1 MRSEGCYEIFL
12 QLTSGQEIR
21 LEIGD
26 VLLSIS
32 PANESN
38 IVPLGRLGRMTNN
51 VIQTSGLTK
60 RFGGLVAIDHMD
72 LSVKTGEIFGF
83 LGPNGAGKTT
93 TVRILCGLMMP
104 TSGRALVVGHDV
116 VKEPEEVKQRIGYMP
131 QAYGLYD
138 DLTVDENLEFF
149 GSVYR
154 VPEDERRTRAV
165 EVLKLVRLEEFR
177 RQFAGQLSGG
187 MKRRL
192 SLAVSLI
199 HNPELLIL
207 DEPTAGIDPPLRRAF
222 WQYFRQLN
230 KLGVTFFIN
239 THYMDEAEL
248 CDRLALISYGRLV
261 SIGTPTE
268 LKRKAVGGERIE
280 LVTADLARTETTLKD
295 SGFIREISVANGA
308 VQVVVNEAASAIP
321 RLTTLLGE
329 HGVEVLQVRQLQ
341 PSLEDVF
348 IKLVEEAGERERH

>member
-1 MRSEGCYEIFL
+1 MHPVGWL
-12 QLTSGQEIR
+12 
-21 LEIGD
+21 D
-26 VLLSIS
+26 
-32 PANESN
+32 
-38 IVPLGRLGRMTNN
+38 RMTRN
-51 VIQTSGLTK
+51 VVQTSSLTK
-60 RFGGLVAIDHMD
+60 KFGSLVAVDHMD
-72 LSVKTGEIFGF
+72 LSVKSGEIFGF

-104 TSGRALVVGHDV
+104 TSGTATVVGHDV
-116 VKEPEEVKQRIGYMP
+116 VTEPEEVKQRIGYMP

-154 VPEDERRTRAV
+154 VPREERRKRAD
-165 EVLKLVRLEEFR
+165 EILQLVRLEEFR
-177 RQFAGQLSGG
+177 KHYAGELSGG

-207 DEPTAGIDPPLRRAF
+207 DEPTAGVDPPLRRIF
-222 WQYFRQLN
+222 WQYFRELN
-230 KLGVTFFIN
+230 KRGVTFFIN

-261 SIGTPTE
+261 SLGSPTE
-268 LKRKAVGGERIE
+268 LKRKAVGGERVE
-280 LVTADLARTETTLKD
+280 FVTADLPRTGEILKD
-295 SGFIREISVANGA
+295 SELVREVHTSDGGIQLIVE
-308 VQVVVNEAASAIP
+308 EAASAIP
-321 RLTTLLGE
+321 RLTSLLRE
-329 HGVEVLQVRQLQ
+329 RGVEVLQVRQLQ

-348 IKLVEEAGERERH
+348 IKLVEEGGERTRL

>member
-1 MRSEGCYEIFL
+1 MRSDL
-12 QLTSGQEIR
+12 
-21 LEIGD
+21 
-26 VLLSIS
+26 V
-32 PANESN
+32 
-38 IVPLGRLGRMTNN
+38 
-51 VIQTSGLTK
+51 QTSRLTK
-60 RFGGLVAIDHMD
+60 KFGSLVAVDHMD
-72 LSVKTGEIFGF
+72 LSVKAGEVFGF

-104 TSGRALVVGHDV
+104 TSGNAIVVGHDV

-138 DLTVDENLEFF
+138 DLTVEENLEFF

-154 VPEDERRTRAV
+154 VPSDERRKR
-165 EVLKLVRLEEFR
+165 EDEILQLVRLEEFR
-177 RQFAGQLSGG
+177 KQFAGQLSGG

-207 DEPTAGIDPPLRRAF
+207 DEPTAGIDPPLRRIF
-222 WQYFRQLN
+222 WEYFRELN
-230 KLGVTFFIN
+230 KRGVTFFIN

-261 SIGTPTE
+261 SVGSPIE
-268 LKRKAVGGERIE
+268 LKRKAVGGERVE
-280 LVTADLARTETTLKD
+280 LVTADLSRTDGILKD
-295 SGFIREISVANGA
+295 SELVREISTSGGGI
-308 VQVVVNEAASAIP
+308 QVIVEEAASAIP
-321 RLTTLLGE
+321 RLTSLLRE

-348 IKLVEEAGERERH
+348 IKLVQEAGERTRL

>member
-1 MRSEGCYEIFL
+1 
-12 QLTSGQEIR
+12 
-21 LEIGD
+21 
-26 VLLSIS
+26 
-32 PANESN
+32 
-38 IVPLGRLGRMTNN
+38 MTRN
-51 VIQTSGLTK
+51 VVQTSGLTK
-60 RFGGLVAIDHMD
+60 KFGSLVAVDHMD
-72 LSVKTGEIFGF
+72 LSVNAGEIFGF

-104 TSGRALVVGHDV
+104 TSGTATVVGHDV
-116 VKEPEEVKQRIGYMP
+116 VTEPEEVKQRIGYMP

-154 VPEDERRTRAV
+154 VPRDERRKRAD
-165 EVLKLVRLEEFR
+165 EILQLVRLEEFR
-177 RQFAGQLSGG
+177 KHYAGQLSGG

-207 DEPTAGIDPPLRRAF
+207 DEPTAGIDPPLRRIF
-222 WQYFRQLN
+222 WQYFRELN
-230 KLGVTFFIN
+230 KRGVTFFIN

-248 CDRLALISYGRLV
+248 CDRLALISYGKLV
-261 SIGTPTE
+261 SLGSPME
-268 LKRKAVGGERIE
+268 LKRKAVGGERVE
-280 LVTADLARTETTLKD
+280 FVTADLPRTGEILKD
-295 SGFIREISVANGA
+295 SELVREVHTSDGGIQLIVE
-308 VQVVVNEAASAIP
+308 EAASAIP
-321 RLTTLLGE
+321 RLTSLLRE

-348 IKLVEEAGERERH
+348 IKLVEEAGERTRP

>member
-1 MRSEGCYEIFL
+1 
-12 QLTSGQEIR
+12 
-21 LEIGD
+21 
-26 VLLSIS
+26 
-32 PANESN
+32 
-38 IVPLGRLGRMTNN
+38 MTRDL
-51 VIQTSGLTK
+51 VQTSGLTK
-60 RFGGLVAIDHMD
+60 KFGSLVAVDHID
-72 LSVKTGEIFGF
+72 LSVKVGEIFGF

-104 TSGRALVVGHDV
+104 TSGNATVVGYDV

-138 DLTVDENLEFF
+138 DLTVEENLEFF

-154 VPEDERRTRAV
+154 VSSDERRKRAD
-165 EVLKLVRLEEFR
+165 EILQLVRLEEFR

-207 DEPTAGIDPPLRRAF
+207 DEPTAGIDPPLRRIF
-222 WQYFRQLN
+222 WDYFRQLN
-230 KLGVTFFIN
+230 QRGVTFFIN

-261 SIGTPTE
+261 SLGSPTE
-268 LKRKAVGGERIE
+268 LKRRAIGGERVE
-280 LVTADLARTETTLKD
+280 LVTADLSRTDAILKD
-295 SGFIREISVANGA
+295 SELIRGISTSNGGIQLI
-308 VQVVVNEAASAIP
+308 VEEAASAIP
-321 RLTTLLGE
+321 RVTALLRE
-329 HGVEVLQVRQLQ
+329 HGVEVLQVRQVQ

-348 IKLVEEAGERERH
+348 IKLVEEAGERTRL

>member
-1 MRSEGCYEIFL
+1 MKRDL
-12 QLTSGQEIR
+12 
-21 LEIGD
+21 
-26 VLLSIS
+26 V
-32 PANESN
+32 
-38 IVPLGRLGRMTNN
+38 
-51 VIQTSGLTK
+51 QTSGLTK
-60 RFGGLVAIDHMD
+60 KFGSLIAVDHVD
-72 LSVKTGEIFGF
+72 LSVKGGEIFGF

-104 TSGRALVVGHDV
+104 TSGNAIVVGHDV

-138 DLTVDENLEFF
+138 DLTVEENLEFF

-154 VPEDERRTRAV
+154 VPSDERRKRAD
-165 EVLKLVRLEEFR
+165 EILQLVRLEEFR
-177 RQFAGQLSGG
+177 KQYAGQLSGG

-207 DEPTAGIDPPLRRAF
+207 DEPTAGIDPPLRRIF
-222 WQYFRQLN
+222 WEYFRQLN
-230 KLGVTFFIN
+230 KRGVTFFIN

-261 SIGTPTE
+261 SIGSPTE
-268 LKRKAVGGERIE
+268 LKRKAIGGERVE
-280 LVTADLARTETTLKD
+280 LVTANLPRTDAILKD
-295 SGFIREISVANGA
+295 SELVREISASDGVIQLI
-308 VQVVVNEAASAIP
+308 VDEAASAIP
-321 RLTTLLGE
+321 RLTSLLRE

-341 PSLEDVF
+341 PSLEDAF
-348 IKLVEEAGERERH
+348 IRLVQEAGERTRL

>member
-1 MRSEGCYEIFL
+1 L
-12 QLTSGQEIR
+12 HP
-21 LEIGD
+21 IGWLD
-26 VLLSIS
+26 
-32 PANESN
+32 
-38 IVPLGRLGRMTNN
+38 RMTRN
-51 VIQTSGLTK
+51 VVQTSGLTK
-60 RFGGLVAIDHMD
+60 KFGSLVAVDHMD
-72 LSVKTGEIFGF
+72 LSVNAGEIFGF

-104 TSGRALVVGHDV
+104 TSGTATVVGHDV
-116 VKEPEEVKQRIGYMP
+116 VTEPEEVKQRIGYMP

-154 VPEDERRTRAV
+154 VPRDERRKRAD
-165 EVLKLVRLEEFR
+165 EILQLVRLEEFR
-177 RQFAGQLSGG
+177 KHYAGQLSGG

-207 DEPTAGIDPPLRRAF
+207 DEPTAGIDPPLRRIF
-222 WQYFRQLN
+222 WQYFRELN
-230 KLGVTFFIN
+230 KRGVTFFIN

-248 CDRLALISYGRLV
+248 CDRLALISYGKLV
-261 SIGTPTE
+261 SLGSPTE

-280 LVTADLARTETTLKD
+280 LVTTDLPRTDVILKD
-295 SGFIREISVANGA
+295 SELVREIKSSNGGIQLI
-308 VQVVVNEAASAIP
+308 VDEAASAIP
-321 RLTTLLGE
+321 KLTSLLRE
-329 HGVEVLQVRQLQ
+329 HGVEVLQVKQLQ

-348 IKLVEEAGERERH
+348 IKLVEDAGERTRL

>member
-1 MRSEGCYEIFL
+1 
-12 QLTSGQEIR
+12 
-21 LEIGD
+21 
-26 VLLSIS
+26 
-32 PANESN
+32 
-38 IVPLGRLGRMTNN
+38 MTRN
-51 VIQTSGLTK
+51 VVQTSGLTK
-60 RFGGLVAIDHMD
+60 KFGSLVAVDHMD
-72 LSVKTGEIFGF
+72 LSVNAGEIFGF

-104 TSGRALVVGHDV
+104 TSGTATVVGHDV
-116 VKEPEEVKQRIGYMP
+116 VTEPEEVKQRIGYMP

-154 VPEDERRTRAV
+154 VPRDERRRRAD
-165 EVLKLVRLEEFR
+165 EILQLVRLEEFR
-177 RQFAGQLSGG
+177 KHYAGQLSGG

-207 DEPTAGIDPPLRRAF
+207 DEPTAGIDPPLRRIF
-222 WQYFRQLN
+222 WQYFRELN
-230 KLGVTFFIN
+230 KRGVTFFIN

-248 CDRLALISYGRLV
+248 CDRLALISYGKLV
-261 SIGTPTE
+261 SLGSPTE
-268 LKRKAVGGERIE
+268 LKRKAVGGERVE
-280 LVTADLARTETTLKD
+280 FVTADLPRTGEILKE
-295 SGFIREISVANGA
+295 SELVREIRTSDGGIQLIVE
-308 VQVVVNEAASAIP
+308 EAASAIP
-321 RLTTLLGE
+321 RLTSLLRE

-348 IKLVEEAGERERH
+348 IKLVEEAGERTRL

>member
-1 MRSEGCYEIFL
+1 S
-12 QLTSGQEIR
+12 
-21 LEIGD
+21 
-26 VLLSIS
+26 
-32 PANESN
+32 
-38 IVPLGRLGRMTNN
+38 
-51 VIQTSGLTK
+51 
-60 RFGGLVAIDHMD
+60 LVAVDHVD
-72 LSVKTGEIFGF
+72 LSVKGGEIFGF
-83 LGPNGAGKTT
+83 LGANGAGKTT

-104 TSGRALVVGHDV
+104 TSGIAMVVGHDV

-138 DLTVDENLEFF
+138 DLTVEENLEFF

-154 VPEDERRTRAV
+154 VPSDERRKRAD
-165 EVLKLVRLEEFR
+165 EILQLVRLEEFR
-177 RQFAGQLSGG
+177 KQYAGQLSGG

-207 DEPTAGIDPPLRRAF
+207 DEPTAGIDPPLRRIF
-222 WQYFRQLN
+222 WEYFRQLN
-230 KLGVTFFIN
+230 RRGVTFFIN

-261 SIGTPTE
+261 SIGSPTE
-268 LKRKAVGGERIE
+268 LKRKAIGGEQVE
-280 LVTADLARTETTLKD
+280 LVTADLPTTDAILKH
-295 SGFIREISVANGA
+295 SELVREISASDGGIRVI
-308 VQVVVNEAASAIP
+308 VDEAASAIP
-321 RLTTLLGE
+321 RLTSLLRE

-348 IKLVEEAGERERH
+348 IRLVQEGGERTRL